1 MSLDRKSDVKL
12 AGEFSTF
19 SINDNVKGTLE
30 TAVEVKATVATFHR
44 ETMTLIGAA
53 NVRPDGTWETQTNS
67 APNEKILTLI
77 KDDTGLYNCDVYDR
91 VKRGVVPITTELF
104 DFENWIL
111 DNLQAVKFNEVLK
124 APGSVKVEGIL
135 AVENFYVE
143 NVTTID
149 LLDDEQNVVDVEDQ
163 YIVISD
169 DLTVV
174 YDNGTIPSKL
184 KVNALSVGGVTDIL
198 GDGSCF
204 FSSDFLN
211 DGVSEDGTIGYHQS
225 FTQYPT
231 IDKVSGKVVG
241 CRSFTNLNQE
251 IDINIPL
258 SAIFPLSFSFMF
270 CAKVLPYY
278 GYSGIVFISGDSS
291 INMNLYLLS
300 NGKFQLYKNNNPA
313 VGTEF
318 TGYTY
323 QAGTHIHITVTYAVN
338 RWELYINGNLI
349 GSVAHADFLKVSY
362 AAYPYVRIGGA
373 TYMSNPFKIYRFRL
387 FNKILNSTEVAQIYN
402 ADVPTYSSTLPVDS
416 LSKVHTGG
424 AVRPIGIRSDID
436 LLFSFYGTSVSLL
449 DRLYS
454 STVVMHNNILYG
466 YGMEFSGASIL
477 HKVAPYSAI
486 GGNSSLPDQNSVS
499 IVGRFK
505 NYNMLISGTRCIYKS
520 GDGTNG
526 IGVYISNS
534 SLVICGRDSG
544 SLTTLSIPISSL
556 ALNSDY
562 IFVYSDDSF
571 YLYNAAFTLLG
582 RVYGQ
587 VVCGAISTDQES
599 IGNSAG
605 NSPFSGNTNAAEWF
619 KGVLRQIT
627 ILEKGTLSFES
638 KKPKCLAAHV
648 VGDFTECPI
657 EVFSIDP
664 VYNSSKIRVIVPEIS
679 NEKNLKL
686 RIYADGTHSEN
697 PNVTKTISDIPV
709 SASDDWNAFLSSA
722 EADTLGVHD
731 VLKLKD
737 GINPDYQPLDYL
749 SFNFP
754 PDTYALSGDYRN
766 TVTRVGGIGKRCIV
780 YSNITVDLHKVHR
793 FSLYCEFV
801 VNTNSTNFLFGF
813 CTKQL
818 SNDPSSWGSENIYLR
833 HDNNGWRVFLSG
845 GSFAVPVAPIAQGTV
860 IRLAMSG
867 VDTSIG
873 INDQWIGPGGALQAT
888 PAILPTYHYGF
899 SLYTPFVELLDVNSS
914 VSFYVQEHEFK
925 KPIPTGY
932 NEWSSDTFDKAYSL
946 DHTSFLL
953 LPIACGSGLSSY
965 MIQDFSPAGG
975 LITKPSSA
983 CSVLDNS
990 VFGYGYG
997 FTLGG
1002 SYLSFPSSSVF
1013 HPESYDYSLDFYM
1026 IRGGYG
1032 TSEILMGTRDAQG
1045 YGLYLALEDQVLSFY
1060 YMQDGIQKVKNG
1072 VKRIYDTEEHHIA
1085 LTIKSGIFYLFIDG
1099 VLDLVSPIGGSITGA
1114 DTVFSIGNA
1123 GNSISNRM
1131 FTGYI
1136 ECVRIF
1142 KGRCRW
1148 DNDFTI
1154 PLKLDYVGNEFYWW
1168 NNGLATAY
1176 ADGRRK
1182 RYVSSIISGVSNI
1195 VFFSD
1200 TPVKTG
1206 KIYFEVLIS
1215 GYAATVG
1222 LEKATVNRANY
1233 VGASV
1238 GSLGLYA
1245 SFAYKNNVAI
1255 AMDYYPDSYI
1265 SSVGYQV
1272 VIGVAVDF
1280 NTGKVCWSV
1289 NGCWVNN
1296 KNPENGEAA
1305 VTLSATDMAD
1315 GLLPAGTGVSSNF
1328 YFLGKESEFYFKCP
1342 DGFTAFSGGSADLV
1356 SNNPFYFSGNSTD
1369 LSRGYALATT
1379 SRTAGSANNVL
1390 RESNRRIIAFRSGYA
1405 VLSSNLCWVCAST
1418 MVTNQKVCFDLLEPA
1433 IDDFMTLINQ
1443 YDVINGYPD
1452 CGIRQFSLYCTNSQ
1466 VAFQNTV
1473 YSDVTDLV
1481 LLGEFTALNSPDQIE
1496 QIFKYQMS
1504 VPYRYRVLRIANNYG
1519 NPQYMSFIYAGFHKR
1534 NFISDTVLAV
1544 SIDSRKIDTDL
1555 ENFPLLLSLSESSGS
1570 TELDASDVF
1579 TALGS
1584 NFSKLR
1590 ILDSF
1595 GTVLSTEVRFWDE
1608 EAKKARLQVKVPK
1621 ILGSN
1626 VSTYS
1631 KQYFAIEALSTGL
1644 VNMSNSG
1651 ITVSFTNYPGRLPT
1665 YTEDYSVNGHYG
1677 TRFLSYSLNVGYGNP
1692 IRGTTPILASTSV
1705 WCMHGYFVFE
1715 VFATYNNFPFISFY
1729 RGTYGYDNGHC
1740 GLTITSAGELKLY
1753 AVNYTSGD
1761 GIKLNT
1767 GVFLLLNKLY
1777 HLALTCNKG
1786 LYTIYLDGLP
1796 VFTAHNDYTEL
1807 SVSTSFEVGVIT
1819 NAGGLNCPGF
1829 VVIMPSLLVGTTLWT
1844 SKFTPPTDFLSDN
1857 YNNTSLYITYDTS
1870 LEDNILIGA
1879 SGTSAAQDVWD
1890 DFVLVYH
1897 MDYVTGGYLKDSTSN
1912 QFDAQLIGCSVID
1925 GKLHLSGINSYAKIQ
1940 EGATAYTIYSI
1951 EMSIKLESGELG
1963 GWLWTENG
1971 DGQGIGYNN
1980 SLQSYYG
1987 GIISGNVDHNL
1998 SGFVPG
2004 GNSIGGSLQNYPMGL
2019 EPIPS
2024 ISESEYRTVVST
2036 YDLNNLEYGTLNKLL
2051 SVKYYTEGQPYVQ
2064 LCLYYFTIGT
2074 ILGYESQTAWSLHG
2088 DIGYFRIS
2096 NVKRS
2101 KSWMDTT
2108 KKSEENTLCSYR
2120 FTGSPKFVS
2129 SILPSWEA
2137 ASISEFTVDTS
2148 ALTET
2153 LTNFPLSLYF
2163 NNSSGLLSEDY
2174 TGFFDSLAV
2183 DALALGN
2190 IVRDYK
2196 LGAEV
2201 GFSGLLLDNKSFGS
2215 SEDVTVPCGWKFI
2228 GGAYDAAK
2236 AVTISTMEHY
2246 QDNLTVA
2253 FRMTIGEVYTGDT
2266 HRLLV
2271 CTRNVSCEFAV
2282 FLRGF
2287 GEASYIN
2294 FAQTGL
2300 QGNAEAN
2307 TSYTVTPTD
2316 RIVFLPGVEHA
2327 VVITR
2332 ELEENGFRISIY
2344 VDSILLV
2351 SSLTAITSI
2360 SLGSDGKISIGSY
2373 FGYPTFDGVLNDVLI
2388 SRDVFSEEDIFD
2400 YTFRVRKPTDLHY
2413 TALFEQ
2419 DYTIPILKGTALS
2432 TVTVEHTSDHG
2443 NIYVSMTF
2451 DKDTYWVYVNSSWK
2465 SIASRNS
2472 GVHGNVGTA
2481 WHYKDS
2487 LGIFQLADIDNPI
2500 NCISQALTV
2509 IENRALVSS
2518 LQSWNFA
2525 TSEFN
2530 AITGICDVACT
2541 FSYVQATPLSKLPEI
2556 TSVYFN
2562 NEKVSIL
2569 NPISLEEFTGIITRS
2584 EVHWEYLIGSELID
2598 LSDKIK
2604 VYCKLSGTDYWMI
2617 CAQDEEIPCITAGMI
2632 TVGKYLHIKLVV
2644 DALSD
2649 IVPDGVN
2656 IITKLI

>member
-12 AGEFSTF
+12 AGEFDTF

-30 TAVEVKATVATFHR
+30 TAVEVKSTVATFHR
-44 ETMTLIGAA
+44 ETMTFIGAT
-53 NVRPDGTWETQTNS
+53 NVRPDGTWETPTNS
-67 APNEKILTLI
+67 TPNEKILALI

-91 VKRGVVPITTELF
+91 VKRGVVSITTELF
-104 DFENWIL
+104 DFENWLL
-111 DNLQAVKFNEVLK
+111 DNLQAIKFNEVLK
-124 APGSVKVEGIL
+124 APGSVKVEGIP

-149 LLDDEQNVVDVEDQ
+149 LLDDEQNIVDVEDQ
-163 YIVISD
+163 YIVTSD

-174 YDNGTIPSKL
+174 YDNGIIPSKL
-184 KVNALSVGGVTDIL
+184 KFKVLSPGGITDIL
-198 GDGSCF
+198 NDGSCF

-211 DGVSEDGTIGYHQS
+211 DGVSEDGKIGYSQS

-231 IDKVSGKVVG
+231 IAKVSGNVIG
-241 CRSFTNLNQE
+241 CRSFTNVSNYT
-251 IDINIPL
+251 IINIPV
-258 SAIFPLSFSFMF
+258 SAIFPLSFSFMYF
-270 CAKVLPYY
+270 ATSLPSY
-278 GYSGIVFISGDSS
+278 GYSGIVSISGDPSVDVTLH
-291 INMNLYLLS
+291 ILS
-300 NGKFQLYKNNNPA
+300 NGKFQLYKGLNPA
-313 VGTEF
+313 VTTEF

-323 QAGTHIHITVTYAVN
+323 QVGTHVHITVTYAIN
-338 RWELYINGNLI
+338 RWELYVNSNLI
-349 GSVAHADFLKVSY
+349 GSVSHADFLKY
-362 AAYPYVRIGGA
+362 YYEPYPYIRIGGA
-373 TYMSNPFKIYRFRL
+373 TYVFSPFNIYRFRL
-387 FNKILNSTEVAQIYN
+387 FNKILNSTEVVQIYN
-402 ADVPTYSSTLPVDS
+402 ADSPNYSSTFPVYS
-416 LSKVHTGG
+416 LSKTHTEG

-436 LLFSFYGTSVSLL
+436 LLLSFYGTSISLI

-454 STVVMHNNILYG
+454 STIVIHNNILYE
-466 YGMEFSGASIL
+466 YGMEFSGSSIL
-477 HKVAPYSAI
+477 HKVAPYATI
-486 GGNSSLPDQNSVS
+486 DGNSSLSDQNNVS

-505 NYNMLISGTRCIYKS
+505 NYNMPISGTRCIYKS

-534 SLVICGRDSG
+534 SIVICGRDSG
-544 SLTTLSIPISSL
+544 SLTTLSISISSL
-556 ALNSDY
+556 SLNNEY

-571 YLYNAAFTLLG
+571 SLYNAAFTLLG

-587 VVCGAISTDQES
+587 VVCGFTSTDQES

-605 NSPFSGNTNAAEWF
+605 NSPFSGSTNAAEWF

-686 RIYADGTHSEN
+686 RIYADGTHLEN
-697 PNVTKTISDIPV
+697 SNVTKTISDIPI

-722 EADTLGVHD
+722 EADTLGTHD

-737 GINPDYQPLDYL
+737 SINPDYQPLNYL

-754 PDTYALSGDYRN
+754 PNTYAISGDYRN
-766 TVTRVGGIGKRCIV
+766 TVTRVGGIDKRCIV
-780 YSNITVDLHKVHR
+780 CSNILADLHKVYR

-801 VNTNSTNFLFGF
+801 VNTNSTNFFFGF
-813 CTKQL
+813 FTSQL
-818 SNDPSSWGSENIYLR
+818 SKDPSLWGFENTYLR
-833 HDNNGWRVFLSG
+833 HDAAGWLIFYSG
-845 GSFAVPVAPIAQGTV
+845 ASYVVPAAPITQGTV

-867 VDTSIG
+867 ANISIG
-873 INDQWIGPGGALQAT
+873 INDQWISSNGALGPT
-888 PAILPTYHYGF
+888 PALIPTSNYGK
-899 SLYTPFVELLDVNSS
+899 SLYTPFVELLDINSS

-925 KPIPTGY
+925 KPIPIGY
-932 NEWSSDTFDKAYSL
+932 NEWASDTFDKAYSI

-953 LPIACGSGLSSY
+953 LPIACSSGLSSY
-965 MIQDFSPAGG
+965 KIQDFSPAGG
-975 LITKPSSA
+975 LITKPSST

-1045 YGLYLALEDQVLSFY
+1045 YGLYLALEDQVLVFY
-1060 YMQDGIQKVKNG
+1060 YMQDGVQKVKNG

-1085 LTIKSGIFYLFIDG
+1085 LTIKSGILYLFIDG
-1099 VLDLVSPIGGSITGA
+1099 VLDLVSNIGGSITGA

-1148 DNDFTI
+1148 RNDFAI
-1154 PLKLDYVGNEFYWW
+1154 PLKLDYVDNDFYWW
-1168 NNGLATAY
+1168 NNGSASVY

-1182 RYVSSIISGVSNI
+1182 RYVSSIISSDFHI
-1195 VFFSD
+1195 VFFSN
-1200 TPVKTG
+1200 TPVNTG
-1206 KIYFEVLIS
+1206 KIYFEVLTS

-1222 LEKATVNRANY
+1222 LERATVPRTNT
-1233 VGASV
+1233 VGNAAV
-1238 GSLGLYA
+1238 GSLGIYA
-1245 SFAYKNNVAI
+1245 NYAYMNNVSV

-1265 SSVGYQV
+1265 ASSGYQV

-1280 NTGKVCWSV
+1280 NTGKVCWSI

-1296 KNPENGEAA
+1296 KNPENGEAV
-1305 VTLSATDMAD
+1305 VTLSAADMQE
-1315 GLLPAGTGVSSNF
+1315 GLLPAGTGSSSSF
-1328 YFLGKESEFYFKCP
+1328 HFLGKGSEFYFKCP
-1342 DGFTAFSGGSADLV
+1342 DGFAAFSDGAADLV
-1356 SNNPFYFSGNSTD
+1356 SNNPFYFSGNNSD

-1379 SRTAGSANNVL
+1379 SLVAGVANNVL
-1390 RESNRRIIAFRSGYA
+1390 RESTRRVIGFRKDSYA
-1405 VLSSNLCWVCAST
+1405 TVSSLLSWVSAASMT
-1418 MVTNQKVCFDLLEPA
+1418 TNQKVCFDLLEPV
-1433 IDDFMTLINQ
+1433 IDNFMILVNQ
-1443 YDVINGYPD
+1443 YDVTNGCSG
-1452 CGIRQFSLYCTNSQ
+1452 CGIRQFSLYCTNSE

-1481 LLGEFTALNSPDQIE
+1481 LLGEFTALDSPDQIE
-1496 QIFKYQMS
+1496 QIFKYQMDA
-1504 VPYRYRVLRIANNYG
+1504 PYRYRVLRIANNYG
-1519 NPQYMSFIYAGFHKR
+1519 NLTYMSFIYAGFHKR
-1534 NFISDTVLAV
+1534 NYIPDLILAV

-1555 ENFPLLLSLSESSGS
+1555 ENFPILLSLSESSGS
-1570 TELDASDVF
+1570 TELDISDIF

-1584 NFSKLR
+1584 DFSKLR
-1590 ILDSF
+1590 VLDSF
-1595 GTVLSTEVRFWDE
+1595 GTVLNTEVRFCDE
-1608 EAKKARLQVKVPK
+1608 VNKVARLQVKAPR

-1626 VSTYS
+1626 FSTYS
-1631 KQYFAIEALSTGL
+1631 KQYFAIEATPTEWINVGAYSNLKINPSPGVPSTL
-1644 VNMSNSG
+1644 
-1651 ITVSFTNYPGRLPT
+1651 

-1677 TRFLSYSLNVGYGNP
+1677 TRFLNNTTNP
-1692 IRGTTPILASTSV
+1692 LTSTPSTPIIQYTNV
-1705 WCMHGYFVFE
+1705 WCIHGYFIFE
-1715 VFATYNNFPFISFY
+1715 DFSTYDGPSTFFRLVHNAWDWAGLSISN
-1729 RGTYGYDNGHC
+1729 T
-1740 GLTITSAGELKLY
+1740 GELGLSMCLPFPITFVVK
-1753 AVNYTSGD
+1753 
-1761 GIKLNT
+1761 T
-1767 GVFLLLNKLY
+1767 GVFLGLGPLY
-1777 HLALTCNKG
+1777 HLALTCDKG
-1786 LYTIYLDGLP
+1786 RFVLYVNGEP
-1796 VFTAHNDYTEL
+1796 VFTVYHDIPNAVTGVNL
-1807 SVSTSFEVGVIT
+1807 GVGFPFATSNNYAAVV
-1819 NAGGLNCPGF
+1819 
-1829 VVIMPSLLVGTTLWT
+1829 VVIMPSILVGTILWT

-1857 YNNTSLYITYDTS
+1857 YNNTSLYITYDAS
-1870 LEDNILIGA
+1870 LEDNNLIGV
-1879 SGTSAAQDVWD
+1879 SGTTAAQNVWD
-1890 DFVLVYH
+1890 DFYLVYH

-1912 QFDAQLIGCSVID
+1912 QFDAQLINCSIVD
-1925 GKLHLSGINSYAKIQ
+1925 GKLHLSGVDSYARITY
-1940 EGATAYTIYSI
+1940 EECPILDTYTIEVSV
-1951 EMSIKLESGELG
+1951 KLSESETNG
-1963 GWLWTENG
+1963 GLVWSPTFYA
-1971 DGQGIGYNN
+1971 GIGY
-1980 SLQSYYG
+1980 
-1987 GIISGNVDHNL
+1987 SGMQCVYSDIETDGLRVL
-1998 SGFVPG
+1998 SGWFPG
-2004 GNSIGGSLQNYPMGL
+2004 GNVSGGQGFPMYSPPYP
-2019 EPIPS
+2019 S
-2024 ISESEYRTVVST
+2024 VSDYEYRTVVSSFDHSNV
-2036 YDLNNLEYGTLNKLL
+2036 YFGTLGDMR
-2051 SVKYYTEGQPYVQ
+2051 SAKYEEYAIFTVRD
-2064 LCLYYFTIGT
+2064 FTIGT
-2074 ILGYESQTAWSLHG
+2074 FFTVHTQSQFCLDG
-2088 DIGYFRIS
+2088 DISYFRVS
-2096 NVKRS
+2096 KVRRS
-2101 KSWMDTT
+2101 ESWNDAT
-2108 KKSEENTLCSYR
+2108 KKSEEDNLCSYR
-2120 FTGSPKFVS
+2120 FVGSPKFVS
-2129 SILPSWEA
+2129 AILPSWEA

-2148 ALTET
+2148 TLTET

-2163 NNSSGLLSEDY
+2163 NSSSGLLSEDY

-2183 DALALGN
+2183 DALAVGN

-2201 GFSGLLLDNKSFGS
+2201 GFSGLLLDDKSFGS
-2215 SEDVTVPCGWKFI
+2215 SEDVAVPCGWKFI
-2228 GGAYDAAK
+2228 GGTYDAAK
-2236 AVTISTMEHY
+2236 AVTIPTMEHY
-2246 QDNLTVA
+2246 LDNLTVA
-2253 FRMTIGEVYTGDT
+2253 LRFTLGEFYAGDAN
-2266 HRLLV
+2266 RPLI
-2271 CTRNVSCEFAV
+2271 CTRHNTCEFAV
-2282 FLRGF
+2282 FLKGI
-2287 GEASYIN
+2287 GSSSYIS
-2294 FAQTGL
+2294 FTQA
-2300 QGNAEAN
+2300 GNTLAYDN
-2307 TSYTVTPTD
+2307 ISTTVITQAGGF
-2316 RIVFLPGVEHA
+2316 IFLPGVEYSL
-2327 VVITR
+2327 VITR
-2332 ELEENGFRISIY
+2332 ELEENGFRINIY

-2351 SSLTAITSI
+2351 SSLTELISI
-2360 SLGSDGKISIGSY
+2360 NIGSDGKLSIGSY
-2373 FGYPTFDGVLNDVLI
+2373 TGYPTFDGILNDVLI
-2388 SRDVFSEEDIFD
+2388 SKDMFSEEDIFD

-2432 TVTVEHTSDHG
+2432 TVTVEHTSDYG
-2443 NIYVSMTF
+2443 NIYVSTTF

-2465 SIASRNS
+2465 SIASRNPS
-2472 GVHGNVGTA
+2472 VHGSVGTA

-2487 LGIFQLADIDNPI
+2487 LGVFQLADIDNQI

-2518 LQSWNFA
+2518 LQSWDFA
-2525 TSEFN
+2525 TSQFN

-2584 EVHWEYLIGSELID
+2584 EVHWEYLIGSELLD

-2604 VYCKLSGTDYWMI
+2604 VYCKLSGTDSWMI
-2617 CAQDEEIPCITAGMI
+2617 CTQDEEIPCITAGMI